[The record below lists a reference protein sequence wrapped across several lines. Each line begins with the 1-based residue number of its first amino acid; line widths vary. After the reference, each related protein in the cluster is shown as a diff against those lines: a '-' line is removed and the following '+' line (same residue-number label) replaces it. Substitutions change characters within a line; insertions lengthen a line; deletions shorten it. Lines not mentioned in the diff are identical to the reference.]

1 MNQIEIILNT
11 NDLSQLDK
19 QKKLEYF
26 ILDHI
31 KLGINNKNIQFNG
44 FNLHDIIPHLN
55 KKITHAYDYILKY
68 IPKHLN
74 SLKKDSREYEVLT
87 SFGKEIDIL
96 AKVTSGVYLRL
107 ITKKDHL
114 EHPTTLTSFC
124 LDIGKTIIHEYIYFN
139 YKKQNTVKNY
149 GQWKNQFSFDYQFIL
164 KLGSVFFDYLNTL
177 DLVKVILVTHRIDK
191 KFQKINYVEVHLEI
205 ANLIP
210 KFKMLDLS
218 LKLPMVEQP
227 LDYSTNCKGR
237 IFLNKSWIDIHGRKN
252 SV

>member
-31 KLGINNKNIQFNG
+31 KLEINNKNIQFNG

-87 SFGKEIDIL
+87 SFGKEIDII
-96 AKVTSGVYLRL
+96 AKVTSAVYLRL

-124 LDIGKTIIHEYIYFN
+124 LDIGKTIIQEYIYFN

-149 GQWKNQFSFDYQFIL
+149 GQ
-164 KLGSVFFDYLNTL
+164 
-177 DLVKVILVTHRIDK
+177 
-191 KFQKINYVEVHLEI
+191 
-205 ANLIP
+205 
-210 KFKMLDLS
+210 
-218 LKLPMVEQP
+218 
-227 LDYSTNCKGR
+227 
-237 IFLNKSWIDIHGRKN
+237 
-252 SV
+252 